1 MKAKEG
7 ISDILVKK
15 EKDQEMVLPKV
26 EPASYFPYQCE
37 LCGKSFEDIGPFQTH
52 ISQHVMV
59 PAENQFDEIKL
70 HPTLIKQEPSFTL
83 NFTCD
88 LCEKYFTHAVE
99 LENHKRASHA
109 TSKVL
114 VNKPNTQ
121 VKKERVNVAI
131 STQEIRTTTTKKG
144 RKMSDCK
151 LCINCKSEKILPCL
165 LKKCAEESNDS
176 NAFEQTMEKLK
187 ASHATYKCDICGK
200 SFFSWRGLQSH
211 RLTDH
216 EIASEIN
223 KRKTVCDICFKVLSS
238 AHAVKIHMET
248 VHNKS
253 RKWKCDK
260 CEKDFTQKGQ
270 LRDHK
275 IAAHSNGKV
284 YYCNQC
290 EYASSKPLQ
299 IERHKGNTQT

>member
-1 MKAKEG
+1 MKAKES
-7 ISDILVKK
+7 IVKK
-15 EKDQEMVLPKV
+15 EIDQEMVPKV

-59 PAENQFDEIKL
+59 PAENQFDERKI
-70 HPTLIKQEPSFTL
+70 HPTLIKREPSSYTP
-83 NFTCD
+83 NYTCD
-88 LCEKYFTHAVE
+88 HCEKHFTNEVE
-99 LENHKRASHA
+99 LENHKRTLHA
-109 TSKVL
+109 TSKFL
-114 VNKPNTQ
+114 VKKPNIQ
-121 VKKERVNVAI
+121 VKKERVNLAI
-131 STQEIRTTTTKKG
+131 STQEIRTTTEKG

-151 LCINCKSEKILPCL
+151 LCINCKSDKILPCL
-165 LKKCAEESNDS
+165 LKKCVEESNDS

-187 ASHATYKCDICGK
+187 ASHATYKCDLCGK

>member
-1 MKAKEG
+1 
-7 ISDILVKK
+7 
-15 EKDQEMVLPKV
+15 
-26 EPASYFPYQCE
+26 
-37 LCGKSFEDIGPFQTH
+37 
-52 ISQHVMV
+52 
-59 PAENQFDEIKL
+59 
-70 HPTLIKQEPSFTL
+70 
-83 NFTCD
+83 
-88 LCEKYFTHAVE
+88 
-99 LENHKRASHA
+99 
-109 TSKVL
+109 
-114 VNKPNTQ
+114 
-121 VKKERVNVAI
+121 
-131 STQEIRTTTTKKG
+131 
-144 RKMSDCK
+144 MSDCK
-151 LCINCKSEKILPCL
+151 LCINCKSDKILPCL
-165 LKKCAEESNDS
+165 LKKCVEESNDS

-187 ASHATYKCDICGK
+187 ASHATYKCDLCGK

-248 VHNKS
+248 VHNKD

-260 CEKDFTQKGQ
+260 CDKDFTLKNQ

-290 EYASSKPLQ
+290 QYASSKPLQ
-299 IERHKGNTQT
+299 IERHKGNNNLRNYFKI